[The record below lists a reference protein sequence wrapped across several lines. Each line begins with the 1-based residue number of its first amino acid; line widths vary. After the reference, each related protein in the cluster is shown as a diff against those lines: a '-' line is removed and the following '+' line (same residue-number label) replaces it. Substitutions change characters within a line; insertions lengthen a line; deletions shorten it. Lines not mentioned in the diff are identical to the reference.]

1 MSGVDLASVLLQQNG
16 SGNATGNATNAT
28 AGNATN
34 ATAGNATNATAGNA
48 TNATAG
54 NATNATAAGPTS
66 ETPLPDLISGLLGL
80 DGFGIWGDA
89 VAALLGAFLIANVML
104 TMTAVA
110 GPWAKRKITAA
121 FTDRIAVNRIG
132 PFGLLIIVADAVRLL
147 SKELIVPEGAD
158 RPAWD
163 LAPIILPFSALLGF
177 AVIPMGSGIQLADP
191 ETGLVFA
198 FAAASIA
205 SLGLVMAG
213 YASNNKYSMLGGL
226 RSIAQ
231 NLAYEIP
238 LVVTAASVVIF
249 TGTLRMS
256 EIVAVQSQPL
266 IEAGALTIP
275 SWFAFV
281 NPFAF
286 VLFLVA
292 NMAEIGRNPFDIPE
306 APTEIVAG
314 YQTEYSS
321 VYFVLF
327 YLGEFIHI
335 FLGGA
340 LMAVLF
346 LGGAAP
352 PVPALGFIPGFVWF
366 VIKIWAFFLF
376 TQWCRSAVPRVR
388 IDQLIEIGWKGM
400 LELAFA
406 NLVLTAI
413 IVGVII

>member
-1 MSGVDLASVLLQQNG
+1 MDSVLLQ
-16 SGNATGNATNAT
+16 SGTPTPTGTANASAANASAS
-28 AGNATN
+28 
-34 ATAGNATNATAGNA
+34 
-48 TNATAG
+48 
-54 NATNATAAGPTS
+54 GPVTTLP
-66 ETPLPDLISGLLGL
+66 ETISGALGL
-80 DGFGIWGDA
+80 SGTLGD
-89 VAALLGAFLIANVML
+89 VVGGLIGAFLIANIML
-104 TMTAVA
+104 GMTALA

-147 SKELIVPEGAD
+147 SKELIVPDGVD

-177 AVIPMGSGIQLADP
+177 AVIPLGSGLQLADP
-191 ETGLVFA
+191 ETGIVFA

-213 YASNNKYSMLGGL
+213 YASNNKYSLLGSL

-238 LVVTAASVVIF
+238 LVLTAASVILF
-249 TGTLRMS
+249 AGTFRTS
-256 EIVAVQSQPL
+256 EIVAAQTETLVTV
-266 IEAGALTIP
+266 AGIAIPGWYAL
-275 SWFAFV
+275 V

-286 VLFLVA
+286 VLFLAA

-346 LGGAAP
+346 LGGPAG
-352 PVPALGFIPGFVWF
+352 PVLPGFVWM
-366 VIKIWAFFLF
+366 VIKMWAFFLF

-400 LELAFA
+400 LVLSLA
-406 NLVLTAI
+406 NLVLTAVL
-413 IVGVII
+413 VGVIA

>member
-1 MSGVDLASVLLQQNG
+1 MDAVILQSDGTATANAS
-16 SGNATGNATNAT
+16 AANAT
-28 AGNATN
+28 AGGPVT
-34 ATAGNATNATAGNA
+34 TLPETIAGA
-48 TNATAG
+48 
-54 NATNATAAGPTS
+54 
-66 ETPLPDLISGLLGL
+66 LGL
-80 DGFGIWGDA
+80 GGTLGD
-89 VAALLGAFLIANVML
+89 VVGGLIGAFLIANIML
-104 TMTAVA
+104 AMTAVA

-147 SKELIVPEGAD
+147 SKELIVPDGVD

-163 LAPIILPFSALLGF
+163 IAPIILPFSALLGF
-177 AVIPMGSGIQLADP
+177 AVIPLGSGLQLADP
-191 ETGLVFA
+191 ETGIVFA

-213 YASNNKYSMLGGL
+213 YASNNKYSVLGSL

-238 LVVTAASVVIF
+238 LVLTAASVIIF
-249 TGTLRMS
+249 AGTFRTS
-256 EIVAVQSQPL
+256 EIVAAQTETLVT
-266 IEAGALTIP
+266 IAGVAIP
-275 SWFAFV
+275 GWYAFV

-286 VLFLVA
+286 VLFLAA

-340 LMAVLF
+340 LTAVLF
-346 LGGAAP
+346 LGGPAG
-352 PVPALGFIPGFVWF
+352 PVLPGFVWM
-366 VIKIWAFFLF
+366 VIKMWAFFLF
-376 TQWCRSAVPRVR
+376 TQWARSAVPRVR

-400 LELAFA
+400 LVLSFA
-406 NLVLTAI
+406 NLVLTAVL
-413 IVGVII
+413 VGVIA